1 MSRYEEQ
8 VKKNQKDLKNK
19 DAVIE
24 SLKADAERRLSKKDE
39 TIAAQ
44 ANEIKDSTEEN
55 ALLRNE
61 LSKYRQKEA
70 EALEKKRR
78 RQNIFRLIWSVLWKL
93 VVLAGVT
100 VLLLHFKNKYNSEI
114 LTYIST
120 AVDIVGLIITFWS
133 ALKQN
138 KEYLFTKKQK

>member
-1 MSRYEEQ
+1 M
-8 VKKNQKDLKNK
+8 
-19 DAVIE
+19 
-24 SLKADAERRLSKKDE
+24 
-39 TIAAQ
+39 
-44 ANEIKDSTEEN
+44 
-55 ALLRNE
+55 
-61 LSKYRQKEA
+61 
-70 EALEKKRR
+70 EKKRR